1 MGENVMNFL
10 APYRPQLLSI
20 LRIATAL
27 FFLEHPAAKFL
38 GWPHI
43 AYFDH
48 LNPLSWP
55 VGIAGI
61 IEAIFGLLLLV
72 GLLSRLAAFIL
83 SGEMAFAYFMF
94 HVPMGMPQHSI
105 LPILNGGEAAV
116 LYCFAFLYLA
126 AAGPGPWA
134 LDSSMGREKATA

>member
-1 MGENVMNFL
+1 MDFL

-61 IEAIFGLLLLV
+61 IETIFGLLLLV
-72 GLLSRLAAFIL
+72 GLLSRLSAFIL
-83 SGEMAFAYFMF
+83 SGEMAVAYFMF
-94 HVPMGMPQHSI
+94 HVPMGMPQPGI

-134 LDSSMGREKATA
+134 LDTSMGREKVALA

>member
-1 MGENVMNFL
+1 MDFL

-20 LRIATAL
+20 MRIAFAL
-27 FFLEHPAAKFL
+27 FFLEHPAAKFIH
-38 GWPHI
+38 WPHV

-61 IEAIFGLLLLV
+61 IEAVFGILLLI
-72 GLLSRLAAFIL
+72 GLFSRLSAFIL
-83 SGEMAFAYFMF
+83 SGEMAVAYFMY
-94 HVPMGMPQHSI
+94 HVPHGGI

-134 LDSSMGREKATA
+134 IDRERSIA

>member
-1 MGENVMNFL
+1 MDFL

-27 FFLEHPAAKFL
+27 FFLEHPASKFL
-38 GWPHI
+38 GFPHV

-55 VGIAGI
+55 IGIAGI
-61 IEAIFGLLLLV
+61 VETVFGILLLI
-72 GLLSRLAAFIL
+72 GLWSRLAAFIL
-83 SGEMAFAYFMF
+83 SGEMAVAYFMF
-94 HVPMGMPQHSI
+94 HVPSGMPQPGI
-105 LPILNGGEAAV
+105 IPMLNGGEAAV

-126 AAGPGPWA
+126 GAGAGPWS
-134 LDSSMGREKATA
+134 LDAMMGRDKA

>member
-1 MGENVMNFL
+1 MDFL
-10 APYRPQLLSI
+10 APYRAQLLSI
-20 LRIATAL
+20 MRIAFAL
-27 FFLEHPAAKFL
+27 FFLQHPSAKFL
-38 GWPHI
+38 GFPHI

-61 IEAIFGLLLLV
+61 IETIFGLLLLF

-83 SGEMAFAYFMF
+83 SGEMAVAYFMF

-116 LYCFAFLYLA
+116 LYCFGFLYLA

-134 LDSSMGREKATA
+134 LDASMGREEARATA

>member
-1 MGENVMNFL
+1 MEFL

-20 LRIATAL
+20 LRIASAL
-27 FFLEHPAAKFL
+27 FFLEHPSSKFL
-38 GWPHI
+38 GFPHN

-55 VGIAGI
+55 IGIAGI
-61 IEAIFGLLLLV
+61 IETVFGLLLLV
-72 GLLSRLAAFIL
+72 GLWSRLAAFIL
-83 SGEMAFAYFMF
+83 SGEMAVAYFMF
-94 HVPMGMPQHSI
+94 HVEHGGI
-105 LPILNGGEAAV
+105 LPVNNMGEAAA

-134 LDSSMGREKATA
+134 VEAAMGRKTATA

>member
-1 MGENVMNFL
+1 MDFL
-10 APYRPQLLSI
+10 APYRAQLLSI
-20 LRIATAL
+20 FRIAFAL
-27 FFLEHPAAKFL
+27 FFLQHPSAKFL
-38 GWPHI
+38 GFPHI

-61 IEAIFGLLLLV
+61 IETIFGLLLLV
-72 GLLSRLAAFIL
+72 GFLSRLSAFIL
-83 SGEMAFAYFMF
+83 SGEMAVAYFMF
-94 HVPMGMPQHSI
+94 HVPMGMPQPSI

-116 LYCFAFLYLA
+116 LYCFGFLYLA

-134 LDSSMGREKATA
+134 LDASTGTEQAKALA